1 MSKETASL
9 INYFKS
15 FIPLS
20 KEEIEVLDERITE
33 RRIKRKQFI
42 LQENE
47 ICRYYTFVVSG
58 CFKMYSVDNN
68 GEEHNLQFASEND
81 WIVDIDSFH
90 NKKSSKLFIIALE
103 NSIVLQIEKND
114 LWYLYTYYPKF
125 DRNFRVIIENKFI
138 ELQNRVL
145 QNISATGNEKYEF
158 FLRQYPQLAN
168 RLSNVEIASYLGIT
182 PQFLS
187 KIRQKRIKG

>member
-1 MSKETASL
+1 MSKKITSL
-9 INYFKS
+9 ISYFKS

-33 RRIKRKQFI
+33 RRMKRKQFI

-68 GEEHNLQFASEND
+68 GGEHNLQFAAEND

-90 NKKSSKLFIIALE
+90 NKKPSKVYIVALE
-103 NSIVLQIEKND
+103 TSVVLQIEKND

-125 DRNFRVIIENKFI
+125 DRNFRVIIEQKFI

-145 QNISATGNEKYEF
+145 QNISATGDEKYEF
-158 FLRQYPQLAN
+158 FIRQYPHLAN
-168 RLSNVEIASYLGIT
+168 RLPNTQIASYLGIT

>member
-9 INYFKS
+9 ITYFKN

-20 KEEIEVLDERITE
+20 KEEVKVLDQRITE
-33 RRIKRKQFI
+33 RRIRRKQFI

-47 ICRYYTFVVSG
+47 VCQYYTFVVSG
-58 CFKMYSVDNN
+58 CFKMYSIDNN
-68 GEEHNLQFASEND
+68 GEEHNLQFASENE

-90 NKKSSKLFIIALE
+90 HKIPSKLYIVALE
-103 NSIVLQIEKND
+103 NAIVLQIEKND

-145 QNISATGNEKYEF
+145 QNISATGEEKYEF
-158 FLRQYPQLAN
+158 FLKQYPQLAN
-168 RLSNVEIASYLGIT
+168 RISNVEIASYLGIT

-187 KIRQKRIKG
+187 KIRQKRIKN

>member
-9 INYFKS
+9 ISYFKS

-33 RRIKRKQFI
+33 RRIRRKQFI

-58 CFKMYSVDNN
+58 CFKMYSIDDN

-90 NKKSSKLFIIALE
+90 NKNPSKLYIIALE
-103 NSIVLQIEKND
+103 NSIVLQLEKND

-125 DRNFRVIIENKFI
+125 DRNFRVIIEHKFI

-145 QNISATGNEKYEF
+145 QNISSTGEEKYDF
-158 FLRQYPQLAN
+158 FLKQYPQLAN
-168 RLSNVEIASYLGIT
+168 RISNVEIASYLGIT

-187 KIRQKRIKG
+187 KIRQKRIKN

>member
-1 MSKETASL
+1 MSKETVSL
-9 INYFKS
+9 ISYFKS

-33 RRIKRKQFI
+33 RRIRRKQFI

-47 ICRYYTFVVSG
+47 ICQYYTFVVSG
-58 CFKMYSVDNN
+58 CFKMYSVDDN

-90 NKKSSKLFIIALE
+90 NKNPSKLYIIALE
-103 NSIVLQIEKND
+103 SSIVLQIEKND

-125 DRNFRVIIENKFI
+125 DRNFRVIIEHKFI

-145 QNISATGNEKYEF
+145 QNISATGEEKYDF

-168 RLSNVEIASYLGIT
+168 RISNVEIASYLGIT

-187 KIRQKRIKG
+187 KIRKKRIKN

>member
-1 MSKETASL
+1 MPKEIVPLVS
-9 INYFKS
+9 YFKS

-20 KEEIEVLDERITE
+20 KEEIEALDERITE

-47 ICRYYTFVVSG
+47 ICQYYTFVVSG
-58 CFKMYSVDNN
+58 CLKMYSIDNN

-90 NKKSSKLFIIALE
+90 NKKPSKLYIIALE

-145 QNISATGNEKYEF
+145 QNISATGEEKYDF
-158 FLRQYPQLAN
+158 FLKQYPQLAN
-168 RLSNVEIASYLGIT
+168 RLPNTQISSYLGIT

-187 KIRQKRIKG
+187 KIRQKRVKK